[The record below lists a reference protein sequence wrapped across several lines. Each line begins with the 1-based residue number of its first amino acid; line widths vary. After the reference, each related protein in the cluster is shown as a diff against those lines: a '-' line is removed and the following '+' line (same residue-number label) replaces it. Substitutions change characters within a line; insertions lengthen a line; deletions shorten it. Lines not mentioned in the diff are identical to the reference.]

1 MKLNKIY
8 NLPFQCIEKLGRG
21 CLTSENMVTLLQ
33 LLEKQFQ
40 DHFKHQDER
49 HGMIFYTLPIKS
61 VKNLNSRER
70 ESCRVIVELNHWV
83 LLRVILAK
91 HQTSLEMDPHRI

>member
-1 MKLNKIY
+1 MKLNQIY
-8 NLPFQCIEKLGRG
+8 NFPFQCIEKLGRG

-49 HGMIFYTLPIKS
+49 HGMIFYTLLMKS
-61 VKNLNSRER
+61 VKKTLKKELKSNSYI
-70 ESCRVIVELNHWV
+70 ESLSI
-83 LLRVILAK
+83 I
-91 HQTSLEMDPHRI
+91 